1 MSKTAK
7 ELIEII
13 VQNDL
18 LKPLFDGDFDEV
30 EIGDE
35 DGEYIEN
42 VEKYVKETLGLGEL
56 EYKDSRE
63 DTSQFWQ
70 VIYFKDHD
78 VYLRIE
84 GEYDSYGQ
92 GEHEYDTIEEVKPKE
107 VLTVIY
113 E

>member
-1 MSKTAK
+1 MKSAQ

-18 LKPLFDGDFDEV
+18 LKPLFDDNFYDFEVGDKDGND
-30 EIGDE
+30 IE
-35 DGEYIEN
+35 DIREYI
-42 VEKYVKETLGLGEL
+42 KKFGLGEL

-63 DTSQFWQ
+63 DTSEFWQ

-78 VYLRIE
+78 IYLRIE
-84 GEYDSYGQ
+84 GEYDSYMDYN
-92 GEHEYDTIEEVKPKE
+92 HEYNTVIEVKAKE
-107 VLTVIY
+107 ITTIIY

>member
-1 MSKTAK
+1 MKKTAR

-18 LKPLFDGDFDEV
+18 LKPLFDDDFDDFEL
-30 EIGDE
+30 EDE
-35 DGEYIEN
+35 EGEDIEDIEN
-42 VEKYVKETLGLGEL
+42 WLKELGLGEL

-63 DTSQFWQ
+63 DTSEFWT

-78 VYLRIE
+78 VYLKIY

-92 GEHEYDTIEEVKPKE
+92 GDHEFEGVKEVFPKE
-107 VLTVIY
+107 IQTTIY

>member
-1 MSKTAK
+1 MKKTAR

-18 LKPLFDGDFDEV
+18 LKPLFDDDFDDFEP
-30 EIGDE
+30 EDE
-35 DGEYIEN
+35 EGEGIEDIEN
-42 VEKYVKETLGLGEL
+42 WLKELGLGEL

-63 DTSQFWQ
+63 DTSEFWT

-78 VYLRIE
+78 IYLRID
-84 GEYDSYGQ
+84 GVYDSYGQ
-92 GEHEYDTIEEVKPKE
+92 YEHEYNSVKQVFPKE
-107 VLTVIY
+107 IQTTIY

>member
-1 MSKTAK
+1 MKSAQ

-18 LKPLFDGDFDEV
+18 LKPLFDDDFDDFEV
-30 EIGDE
+30 EDE
-35 DGEYIEN
+35 DGNYIEDIEEYI
-42 VEKYVKETLGLGEL
+42 KKFGLGEL

-63 DTSQFWQ
+63 DTSEFWQ

-78 VYLRIE
+78 LHLRIE
-84 GEYDSYGQ
+84 GVYDSYGQ
-92 GEHEYDTIEEVKPKE
+92 YEHEYNTVTEVKAKE
-107 VLTVIY
+107 ITTIIY